1 MTVQRRRLL
10 LAAAALPLASAARA
24 QAFPTRPIRMII
36 PFPPGG
42 VVDLVARKLSTG
54 LSEQLGQP
62 IVIETRPGAGATI
75 GTAAVAT
82 APPDGYTILF
92 TSAAH
97 ASAPATIPNLTY
109 DAVRD
114 FAPLSLLGDVPL
126 ILTASPH
133 LGVDNMA
140 GLLTRAR
147 ERPGAIS
154 FATPG
159 NGTPIHLAMELLQQ
173 QAGIRL
179 LHVPYRATPVPDVI
193 AGRVDLHMDSGPGA
207 VLRGRQ
213 GQVKLIGIA
222 TPRRVASLPDLPA
235 IAETVPGYTATT
247 WFAFFAPARVPA
259 PVLATL
265 SNALVAVTS
274 RPALRADLA
283 ELGMEVQ
290 ATGPE
295 PLGQLLRT
303 DTERFG
309 AIARSVGTRIE

>member
-1 MTVQRRRLL
+1 
-10 LAAAALPLASAARA
+10 
-24 QAFPTRPIRMII
+24 
-36 PFPPGG
+36 
-42 VVDLVARKLSTG
+42 
-54 LSEQLGQP
+54 
-62 IVIETRPGAGATI
+62 
-75 GTAAVAT
+75 
-82 APPDGYTILF
+82 
-92 TSAAH
+92 
-97 ASAPATIPNLTY
+97 
-109 DAVRD
+109 
-114 FAPLSLLGDVPL
+114 
-126 ILTASPH
+126 
-133 LGVDNMA
+133 
-140 GLLTRAR
+140 
-147 ERPGAIS
+147 
-154 FATPG
+154 
-159 NGTPIHLAMELLQQ
+159 MELLQQ
-173 QAGIRL
+173 QAGITL
-179 LHVPYRATPVPDVI
+179 LHVPYRASPVPDVI

-222 TPRRVASLPDLPA
+222 TPRRLAALSDLPA

-265 SNALVAVTS
+265 SNALIAVTT

-309 AIARSVGTRIE
+309 AIARAVGTRLQ

>member
-1 MTVQRRRLL
+1 MTLQRRGLL
-10 LAAAALPLASAARA
+10 LAASAIPLSGAARA
-24 QAFPTRPIRMII
+24 QAFPTRPVRMIV

-42 VVDLVARKLSTG
+42 VVDLIARMITTP
-54 LSEQLGQP
+54 LSEVLGQP
-62 IVIETRPGAGATI
+62 IVVETRPGAGATI
-75 GTAAVAT
+75 GTAAAAT
-82 APPDGYTILF
+82 AMPDGHTILF
-92 TSAAH
+92 TSAAL
-97 ASAPATIPNLTY
+97 ASAPATMPQLSY
-109 DAVRD
+109 DAMRD

-140 GLLTRAR
+140 GLVAAARA
-147 ERPGAIS
+147 RPGAIS

-179 LHVPYRATPVPDVI
+179 LHVPYRASPVPDVL

-222 TPRRVASLPDLPA
+222 TPRRIASLPDLPA
-235 IAETVPGYTATT
+235 IAETVQGYTSTT

-259 PVLATL
+259 PALATL
-265 SNALVAVTS
+265 SNALIAVTS
-274 RPALRADLA
+274 QPALRARLA

-295 PLGQLLRT
+295 VLAQLLRT

-309 AIARSVGTRIE
+309 AIARAVATRIE